1 MTTSSPMTSSQML
14 PSQGSQVMAAPPVYM
29 TSPGS
34 SSGMMMPEQP
44 VMQMPMGGTPATTMP
59 MEQMPATGYTTM
71 APQMGTQGAMPM
83 GSMQYS
89 APGGMV
95 PPVGTVMVAEPVATR
110 VEPAGMVME
119 QQAVPTRI
127 EATPAT
133 TYGAPTTTYISGA
146 QPGVMVGGTTMV
158 GGTVQQEGFLQHA
171 MHTVG
176 NALGFGSQAPTTTYV
191 QGGAPLGSVQSAPGV
206 TYGAPG
212 TMTTM
217 SAPGGGYAVGGA
229 GSANLFDQID

>member
-1 MTTSSPMTSSQML
+1 
-14 PSQGSQVMAAPPVYM
+14 
-29 TSPGS
+29 
-34 SSGMMMPEQP
+34 
-44 VMQMPMGGTPATTMP
+44 
-59 MEQMPATGYTTM
+59 
-71 APQMGTQGAMPM
+71 
-83 GSMQYS
+83 
-89 APGGMV
+89 
-95 PPVGTVMVAEPVATR
+95 
-110 VEPAGMVME
+110 ME

-127 EATPAT
+127 EAMPAQ

-191 QGGAPLGSVQSAPGV
+191 QGGGVPMASAPLGSVQSAPGV

-229 GSANLFDQID
+229 GSANLFDQIDTNHDGVVTRAEFAQAMQQ